1 MTPVP
6 LELPLR
12 PAEAT
17 ELAILIFDQA
27 EGKPLTDEVRNRLA
41 ARAAVLR
48 LTSISPY
55 FRSLGRD
62 PVHPSAYYL
71 AVDGEQ
77 GTPHLL
83 YIALD
88 NAPTSSIFHKPLLVG
103 RMRRPN
109 GPEFVIS
116 AIPFGPA
123 DHENLEKYAA
133 KIDSGFLPRPQG
145 SRAAIAVAGDPAAA
159 FESFRA
165 ILKRTGKNLAAVHA
179 SDGCGIRDAYHS
191 GLWAAIRA
199 GWRQDYTA
207 GAEIVV
213 EAGSLDSAK
222 ESILDAA
229 GFTRFAI
236 DTESLL
242 REPASGP
249 ALEEQFE
256 SVFPA
261 EERERIFDEFVRS
274 FDIGSATYQLAAPEV
289 LAFAVRFGRCL
300 AVNEHLHEFT
310 RQTRSALKVA
320 RTFDFEPVLPGPS
333 LTRPKELLFWLQWLK
348 ARGHSAQ
355 LAAPHLGFVEGQ
367 AFLAEPVA
375 ELGQRLA
382 DLAAI
387 ARHYQAM
394 LSIRQ
399 GGGKQ
404 PDVLRAIAKATVG
417 RVNYQVCQATDVALL
432 AEELLG

>member
-1 MTPVP
+1 VTPVP

-12 PAEAT
+12 PAEAA
-17 ELAILIFDQA
+17 ELANLIFDQA
-27 EGKPLTDEVRNRLA
+27 EGKPLTDEVRNRVA

-48 LTSISPY
+48 LSTITPY

-83 YIALD
+83 YIALA
-88 NAPTSSIFHKPLLVG
+88 NAPTSSIFPKPLLIG

-116 AIPFGPA
+116 AIPFGPS
-123 DHENLEKYAA
+123 DHENLEQYAA
-133 KIDSGFLPRPQG
+133 RIDSGFLPRPQG
-145 SRAAIAVAGDPAAA
+145 SRPTVAVAGDPASA
-159 FESFRA
+159 FEAFRS
-165 ILKRTGKNLAAVHA
+165 ILKRTGKNLAAVGA
-179 SDGCGIRDAYHS
+179 TGVPIRDAYHA

-199 GWRQDYTA
+199 GWREEYTA
-207 GAEIVV
+207 GIEIVV
-213 EAGSLDSAK
+213 EAESLDSAK

-236 DTESLL
+236 DTTSLL

-256 SVFPA
+256 ALFPA
-261 EERERIFDEFVRS
+261 EERAWIDDEFVRA
-274 FDIGSATYQLAAPEV
+274 FDIGGTVYELTSPEV
-289 LAFAVRFGRCL
+289 SGLAVKFGHCL
-300 AVNEHLHEFT
+300 RVNEHLHEYI

-320 RTFDFEPVLPGPS
+320 RTFDFEFLLSGPAV
-333 LTRPKELLFWLQWLK
+333 TTPQELQFCLHWLK
-348 ARGHSAQ
+348 SRGHGAQ
-355 LAAPHLGFVEGQ
+355 LAAPNLGFIEGQ
-367 AFLAEPVA
+367 AFLAAPAE
-375 ELGQRLA
+375 ELGQCVKE
-382 DLAAI
+382 LAAI

-394 LSIRQ
+394 LSIRN

-404 PDVLRAIAKATVG
+404 AEVLRAIAKATVG
-417 RVNYQVCQATDVALL
+417 RVNYQTSEAWVASV
-432 AEELLG
+432 AQELLG